1 MHSAILCRHQ
11 SSARH
16 WVQWKDVS
24 SALPAQS
31 SSLIRRRCV
40 LIPKLKRTDT
50 AKHICVTA
58 SAAVWGTPA
67 GFNERGDSSTFVDVD
82 APLPLPATPKSS
94 DFMHVL
100 PYLAKLALSEKTLYW
115 RLAIALALMVL
126 SKATGLLAPV
136 YFKHAVDALGKNAVS
151 ATVAALLIS
160 GVCRVLNGISKE
172 MQHPCFTPISQA
184 AGRRVAY
191 HTFAHVLDL
200 DIGFHLER
208 RTGALSRVLERGTRS
223 IAVMFRAIVFTFIP
237 TMVELILVAAVLA
250 RNFNPIVAVLVV
262 ATFVTYVA
270 WTILMTA
277 AAADIRKEVNVLDNQ
292 TTGKAV
298 DALLNYETVALFNNQ
313 ALEVSEYDT
322 VLSKLQKVSI
332 KTEGISATLNAG
344 QSVVLSVGLTAVL
357 AMAAMGSSS
366 ATMTAG
372 DLVLVQG
379 LLLQLWGPLQ
389 FLGWFYRELRQSLV
403 DLDAFIKVLQTQNSL
418 PDGDQ
423 ELPID
428 NIAEHTSHS
437 ASVLSNGSGLAH
449 PEVASSSGLKLEM
462 QNLHFSYNPDR
473 EVLKGVNISVAP
485 GQSIA
490 IVGPSGSGKSTL
502 LRLIVRLYDP
512 SQGRIVLNGVDVRNL
527 TQSSL
532 RNSVAVVPQDTV
544 LFNDTIYRNIAYG
557 RPGATKAEVEQAVR
571 RAQLTEAISRM
582 TDGYMTIVGERGLKL
597 SGGEKQ
603 RVAIARAF
611 LREPR
616 LLICDEAT
624 SALDTATERGIMD
637 SLTELADGRTSVFV
651 AHRLSTIRNCD
662 KIIVMSAGKVVE
674 EGSHA
679 DLMAAGRVYS
689 DMWAMQ
695 AEAEKA
701 EDRVCLEPTTW
712 EHWQDHAG
720 TGAAGS
726 NV

>member
-1 MHSAILCRHQ
+1 MH
-11 SSARH
+11 
-16 WVQWKDVS
+16 
-24 SALPAQS
+24 
-31 SSLIRRRCV
+31 
-40 LIPKLKRTDT
+40 
-50 AKHICVTA
+50 
-58 SAAVWGTPA
+58 
-67 GFNERGDSSTFVDVD
+67 
-82 APLPLPATPKSS
+82 APLPLPPTPKSS
-94 DFMHVL
+94 NFMDVF

-115 RLAIALALMVL
+115 RLAAALALMVL
-126 SKATGLLAPV
+126 SKVAGLMAPV
-136 YFKHAVDALGKNAVS
+136 YFKNAVDAMGKSAVP
-151 ATVAALLIS
+151 ATVAALLTS
-160 GVCRVLNGISKE
+160 GLCRIVNGVAKE
-172 MQHPCFTPISQA
+172 IQHPCFTPISQA

-200 DIGFHLER
+200 DISFHLER
-208 RTGALSRVLERGTRS
+208 RTGALSRVLERGTRA
-223 IAVMFRAIVFTFIP
+223 IAVMFRAIVFTFVP
-237 TMVELILVAAVLA
+237 TIVELFLVATLLA
-250 RNFNPIVAVLVV
+250 RSFNPIVAVLVV
-262 ATFVTYVA
+262 VTFVTYVA
-270 WTILMTA
+270 WTILMTGA
-277 AAADIRKEVNVLDNQ
+277 ATDIRKEVNVLDNQ

-322 VLSKLQKVSI
+322 VLSKLQKASI
-332 KTEGISATLNAG
+332 KTEGIGATLNAG
-344 QSVVLSVGLTAVL
+344 QSVILSIGLTAVL

-366 ATMTAG
+366 VAMTAG

-403 DLDAFIKVLQTQNSL
+403 DLDAFLKVLQTKNML
-418 PDGDQ
+418 PDGDKD
-423 ELPID
+423 LPLPDSRIGSP
-428 NIAEHTSHS
+428 AA
-437 ASVLSNGSGLAH
+437 ASLRGNGAGPAQHAVLSSQGLH
-449 PEVASSSGLKLEM
+449 LEM
-462 QNLHFSYNPDR
+462 ENVHFSYNSDR
-473 EVLKGVNISVAP
+473 EVLKGIDISVAP
-485 GQSIA
+485 GQSVA

-502 LRLIVRLYDP
+502 LRLMVRLYDVKDG
-512 SQGRIVLNGVDVRNL
+512 SITLNGLNVRDL
-527 TQSSL
+527 KQSSL
-532 RNSVAVVPQDTV
+532 RGSVAVVPQETV

-557 RPGATKAEVEQAVR
+557 RPGATKAEVEQAAE
-571 RAQLTEAISRM
+571 RAQLTEAIGRM
-582 TDGYMTIVGERGLKL
+582 ANGYMTTVGERGLKL

-637 SLTELADGRTSVFV
+637 SLTELATGRTSVFV

-662 KIIVMSAGKVVE
+662 KIVVMSAGKVVE

-695 AEAEKA
+695 AEAEEA

-712 EHWQDHAG
+712 ENWQECAG
-720 TGAAGS
+720 VRSADSGDRL
-726 NV
+726 